1 VKKYRFTAQ
10 FSGGKRPGQVK
21 GTVEAHDEAGAR
33 QAIAECVQQ
42 EGASKN
48 QTWTATNINLT

>member
-1 VKKYRFTAQ
+1 MKKYRFTAQ
-10 FSGGKRPGQVK
+10 FNGGKRPGRVK

-33 QAIAECVQQ
+33 QAIGECVQQ
-42 EGASKN
+42 EGASKS